1 MKFSAIAFATVVASS
16 ASTASAFTVSPGV
29 VNLSPAST
37 QRTVAFPTTATQP
50 RSSRA
55 FISSRNVAS
64 SSSSSP
70 TSLNLAGGG
79 GTEALQDYIT
89 SLSTTASPLVTKMKN
104 PKLIKLAGVAAV
116 PLSYALGAAMT
127 PSRRLAARAVGGVVA
142 AVTAGGVGKNAVEED
157 VRRSCPSAIAS
168 RLVELGVDGDF
179 VSDGIDRLK
188 EDYGVE
194 EEDFTTMKTEVY
206 SVYLV
211 GMAKNPLAK
220 TAELK
225 ELSNLREALSL
236 DNMQVGQAHADAAKT
251 FYRDVTRFT
260 SVEELDDEDHP
271 DRVSLDKMLFLTERA
286 FRQGKE
292 TDEAFTFEFSRVAK
306 ALGELSMS
314 EALERAKDV
323 ARPFYERA
331 LASTRSKL
339 ESGAVNSDML
349 RRARVT
355 LGITDEEAKEMHV
368 ESFAQEVRSQLG
380 LPDEEEEEDEIDIN
394 QDKRVE
400 TVAEIEAKMQK
411 MKEEAASKPVEDTSA
426 IKFKDGAFDQLSK
439 LQEVLGLND
448 EDADY
453 EVAAATERYW
463 RNTALQT
470 LDDAIAGT
478 KDPAKAWGIIQ
489 SRQKELF
496 LKDSSMKSMMTSII
510 MQSLGKPLEKV
521 NTFARVNNAAAT
533 YDGLIDAIAA
543 KETCKDV
550 LKEAGWSEFEDFEK
564 ACFDPFDKAS
574 ACGFLTN
581 MDRHNMYQ
589 IFFQRSVK
597 VDEEGGKSISDE
609 AKARMKELRGML
621 GISDEEGENQI
632 RNFFGPELQSVLV
645 AAVEEVTRG
654 NTTDVL
660 LQNMKDKIGSVIS
673 NFQLEDEMVR
683 SYAGPLYNRAVEQIS
698 STAPG
703 GIPSKDQ
710 VETLASL
717 RELLSIAMEDVY
729 EVHSNTFGSQYNKGI
744 KEALG
749 TTGVIREEFRAPLE
763 DLKSRLGV
771 SDQAAKDIYLEA
783 LSERMKPMIEYISNE
798 MERLVL
804 TNDQLAQKR
813 GDDYGEDYF
822 KSGQKASGKLGLG
835 TDGNIMSDIMNLIDF
850 YVENDIVEKSAVG
863 TKKVEKKVPADEEGG
878 EEKTIT
884 VEEPVYESAYP
895 ITAMGLQCIDEKVA
909 ELCYRQFVV
918 SSFTDQSP
926 NAARYEAS
934 KATFGGILGLTAEKM
949 EEIGSNIGGMVYDNY
964 ITQSMSTKGALDQQD
979 MMFLAN
985 IQGKLGISA
994 EKGEQMMLD
1003 TQKKIISEEASALL
1017 DAGSPTPEQIKAFRE
1032 KCNSMGLD
1040 LETDVGLSKSRL
1052 VSMFSME
1059 ITPGIDSGDIT
1070 IESAEQL
1077 QEIQESLGLSEEE
1090 GEEVIATLIQERA
1103 NGVLADVVGCML
1115 RGMDAVA
1122 VESMEV
1128 LVQYAAFVDGDLGF
1142 EVEESNAN
1150 KAYNM
1155 FENKDWSGVDE
1166 EEVER
1171 QKALLKKALG
1181 VSA

>member
-1 MKFSAIAFATVVASS
+1 MKFSAIAFATVVAS

-29 VNLSPAST
+29 ANLSPASTTT
-37 QRTVAFPTTATQP
+37 QRTVAFPTAATQP
-50 RSSRA
+50 RRA
-55 FISSRNVAS
+55 FVPSLSRSNAAS
-64 SSSSSP
+64 S

-79 GTEALQDYIT
+79 GAEALQDYIT
-89 SLSTTASPLVTKMKN
+89 TLSNTASPLVKRMGN

-142 AVTAGGVGKNAVEED
+142 AVTAGGVGQNAVAED

-168 RLVELGVDGDF
+168 RLIELGVDGQF

-188 EDYGVE
+188 EDYGVDD
-194 EEDFTTMKTEVY
+194 EDFITMKTEVY

-236 DNMQVGQAHADAAKT
+236 DNMMVGQAHADAAKT

-271 DRVSLDKMLFLTERA
+271 DRVSLDKLLFLTERA

-292 TDEAFTFEFSRVAK
+292 TEEAFTFEFSRVAK

-355 LGITDEEAKEMHV
+355 LGITDEEAKDMHV

-380 LPDEEEEEDEIDIN
+380 LPDEEDEDDEIDIN

-400 TVAEIEAKMQK
+400 TVAEIEAKMQA
-411 MKEEAASKPVEDTSA
+411 MKEEADNRAIEDTSA
-426 IKFKDGAFDQLSK
+426 IKFSDGAFEQLSK
-439 LQEVLGLND
+439 LQEVLGLTD

-453 EVAAATERYW
+453 EIAAATERYW

-470 LDDAIAGT
+470 LEDAIAGT

-521 NTFARVNNAAAT
+521 NTFARVSNAAAT

-550 LKEAGWSEFEDFEK
+550 LKQAGWSEFEDFEE
-564 ACFDPFDKAS
+564 ACFDPFDKSS

-597 VDEEGGKSISDE
+597 VDEEGTKSISDE
-609 AKARMKELRGML
+609 AKALMKELRGML
-621 GISDEEGENQI
+621 GISEQEGENQI

-645 AAVEEVTRG
+645 VAVDEVSRG

-683 SYAGPLYNRAVEQIS
+683 SYAGPLYNRAVDQIA

-710 VETLASL
+710 VATLASL
-717 RELLSIAMEDVY
+717 RDLLSIAMEDVY
-729 EVHSNTFGSQYNKGI
+729 EVHGNTFGAQYKKGI

-763 DLKSRLGV
+763 DLRSRLGV
-771 SDQAAKDIYLEA
+771 SDEAAKDIYLEA

-804 TNDQLAQKR
+804 TNDQLSQKR

-822 KSGQKASGKLGLG
+822 KSGQKASVSLLEMVS
-835 TDGNIMSDIMNLIDF
+835 GN
-850 YVENDIVEKSAVG
+850 
-863 TKKVEKKVPADEEGG
+863 
-878 EEKTIT
+878 
-884 VEEPVYESAYP
+884 
-895 ITAMGLQCIDEKVA
+895 
-909 ELCYRQFVV
+909 EL
-918 SSFTDQSP
+918 
-926 NAARYEAS
+926 
-934 KATFGGILGLTAEKM
+934 
-949 EEIGSNIGGMVYDNY
+949 
-964 ITQSMSTKGALDQQD
+964 
-979 MMFLAN
+979 
-985 IQGKLGISA
+985 
-994 EKGEQMMLD
+994 
-1003 TQKKIISEEASALL
+1003 
-1017 DAGSPTPEQIKAFRE
+1017 
-1032 KCNSMGLD
+1032 
-1040 LETDVGLSKSRL
+1040 
-1052 VSMFSME
+1052 
-1059 ITPGIDSGDIT
+1059 
-1070 IESAEQL
+1070 
-1077 QEIQESLGLSEEE
+1077 SL
-1090 GEEVIATLIQERA
+1090 
-1103 NGVLADVVGCML
+1103 
-1115 RGMDAVA
+1115 
-1122 VESMEV
+1122 
-1128 LVQYAAFVDGDLGF
+1128 
-1142 EVEESNAN
+1142 
-1150 KAYNM
+1150 
-1155 FENKDWSGVDE
+1155 
-1166 EEVER
+1166 
-1171 QKALLKKALG
+1171 
-1181 VSA
+1181 